1 MSFGTPRCYRVRLWF
16 RTEHRCPAS
25 IEAALLK
32 ALKVVVHR
40 RRPMLLNISCSPLTL
55 IHLVSFL
62 ILVARFVTIDECFLT
77 ASHACTI
84 C

>member
-1 MSFGTPRCYRVRLWF
+1 
-16 RTEHRCPAS
+16 
-25 IEAALLK
+25 
-32 ALKVVVHR
+32 
-40 RRPMLLNISCSPLTL
+40 MLLNISCSPLTL